1 MEKICHFNISPT
13 EKAFLPK
20 ELVHQLLT
28 SSVVKV
34 PKMYEWLFVDD
45 GIIHHFISFLL
56 FYMLTI
62 CHQNYLYWD
71 KSVISNQLKS
81 NGLFSMQ

>member
-34 PKMYEWLFVDD
+34 PKMYE
-45 GIIHHFISFLL
+45 
-56 FYMLTI
+56 
-62 CHQNYLYWD
+62 
-71 KSVISNQLKS
+71 
-81 NGLFSMQ
+81 